1 LTCHYERLYSSIK
14 LDAAPKGPGRAGT
27 IERNTMQASTI
38 SHDTQSLIDAITILN
53 KARNAAAMADI
64 MSVYR
69 VVLHA
74 CEYLEDQLAAKLRG

>member
-1 LTCHYERLYSSIK
+1 
-14 LDAAPKGPGRAGT
+14 
-27 IERNTMQASTI
+27 MQASTI

-74 CEYLEDQLAAKLRG
+74 CEYLEDQLAEKLRG